1 MLRRAQIINFFILL
15 FFSGVNAQFSF
26 KSIEGCAVLGAGMTL
41 EDAKAK
47 AIEQLKLAAFQKA
60 GISEELTTNSYLMQ
74 KKSTTENVD
83 TYYESTMSEQ
93 KGEITFFEEQNTSQ
107 SIGENN
113 EIIICV
119 SAKIEVAKFSN
130 DIGEKATISVKGLE
144 KNYKNNSSLR
154 FSLRGN
160 KPNFYW
166 VYLIDA
172 MDNYILLYP
181 REISNE
187 HRLPIKKTV
196 LLPDVSKE
204 EWILNT
210 DSTEEKNSLLIVSA
224 DLDGQTPKSVSKFNE
239 WSQWYKT
246 LPFKSRKK
254 QIFNFVIFN

>member
-1 MLRRAQIINFFILL
+1 MQRWAQIINVSLL
-15 FFSGVNAQFSF
+15 LLFSGVNAQFSF
-26 KSIEGCAVLGAGMTL
+26 KSMEGCAVLGAGMTL
-41 EDAKAK
+41 EDVKAK

-60 GISEELTTNSYLMQ
+60 GIAEELTTNSYLMQ

-93 KGEITFFEEQNTSQ
+93 KGEITFFKEQNTSQ

-130 DIGEKATISVKGLE
+130 DIGEKATVSLEGLE

-160 KPNFYW
+160 KSNFYW
-166 VYLIDA
+166 VFLIDA

-196 LLPDVSKE
+196 LLPDVGKE
-204 EWILNT
+204 EWILST
-210 DSTEEKNSLLIVSA
+210 DTTEEKNSLLIVTA
-224 DLDGQTPKSVSKFNE
+224 GLEGQTPQPVSMFNQ

-246 LPFKSRKK
+246 LPFNSRKK
-254 QIFNFVIFN
+254 QVFNFVIFN